1 MTIVTADGVDTELKK
16 VDRLKISVAEIYD
29 VLVRAI
35 NEWA

>member
-29 VLVRAI
+29 ENRKTVKQ
-35 NEWA
+35 